1 MDLLPDPI
9 YEMLCL
15 SRLTYAVV
23 KVLLKS
29 SAAMARTTATLNP
42 ASAQPHD
49 VTICG
54 NELRLKSLSVNHL
67 VHPSALLPSVGVVSG
82 G

>member
-29 SAAMARTTATLNP
+29 SAAMACATTTLNP
-42 ASAQPHD
+42 ASAQPHN
-49 VTICG
+49 VTIY
-54 NELRLKSLSVNHL
+54 R
-67 VHPSALLPSVGVVSG
+67 
-82 G
+82 

>member
-29 SAAMARTTATLNP
+29 SAAVACATATLNP

-49 VTICG
+49 VTIY
-54 NELRLKSLSVNHL
+54 R
-67 VHPSALLPSVGVVSG
+67 
-82 G
+82 